1 MSGHLDTA
9 YGWSRKL
16 GIAENTLSSWVLRK
30 GLKAEQHGDRSL
42 IDEAELRSFVVKNP
56 QFPAARRALAGL
68 DTPETIRPAAAAAA
82 AETSS
87 DDDTRQAMRALRARV
102 ATLAE
107 ELEVARRELNQVRA
121 ERDVWRSRSRTH
133 RASLRAQL
141 DLEDEAD
148 AAPRG

>member
-1 MSGHLDTA
+1 
-9 YGWSRKL
+9 
-16 GIAENTLSSWVLRK
+16 
-30 GLKAEQHGDRSL
+30 
-42 IDEAELRSFVVKNP
+42 
-56 QFPAARRALAGL
+56 
-68 DTPETIRPAAAAAA
+68 
-82 AETSS
+82 
-87 DDDTRQAMRALRARV
+87 MRALRARV